1 MNLREFIMKYGRVVV
16 FIRQDSAEIRRFRY
30 GLTLGIGTQ
39 KIMASTD
46 FFVRVIYDLKP
57 SISSDSRNSSM
68 ILN

>member
-1 MNLREFIMKYGRVVV
+1 MYLRKLIMKYGRLIV
-16 FIRQDSAEIRRFRY
+16 FIRYNYAEIWGFRY